1 MKLNEPIQIILK
13 HNHINNKNDNFRND
27 LPSMSLQKFVST
39 QFVYFDRQIT
49 KILVHFVLYFYLLTY
64 FVGFVY
70 QQISPLLFG
79 WITTVYFLVF
89 PLLVYLLHFRL
100 IFIGTDYLDMVTNAA
115 ICTRLQS
122 TNTEDIVILSCWTHK
137 VLKILAQFVK
147 KTMSRS
153 SCNVII
159 F

>member
-1 MKLNEPIQIILK
+1 MFCIP
-13 HNHINNKNDNFRND
+13 
-27 LPSMSLQKFVST
+27 T
-39 QFVYFDRQIT
+39 
-49 KILVHFVLYFYLLTY
+49 YL
-64 FVGFVY
+64 VGFVY
-70 QQISPLLFG
+70 QQIPPLLFG
-79 WITTVYFLVF
+79 WITTTVYFLVF

-153 SCNVII
+153 SRNGIKYILKLKYGCSLLFTPPWSLNLKNGFAQRIKI
-159 F
+159 FSNNISIYVDVGK